1 MKAEK
6 SARYQAGMKV
16 LDVLAP
22 EAMARV
28 LESLSELAPDLGRFV
43 VEFAYGDIYSRPGLD
58 LKSRQVGTVAALAAL
73 GNAHPQLKFH
83 IGAGLN
89 AGCRPE
95 ELVEIAYLV
104 TVFAGFPAAIN
115 SLTAMEEVFAENG
128 IAFAARPES
137 YKTPDRRERGRRAL
151 EAISGTPDRTVIDRL
166 TKMAPDLGDFILDF
180 AYGDVLARKA
190 LSLRHKELAVVAACT
205 ARGTMRP
212 QLKVHVKG
220 ALNVGVSRAELVEL
234 FMQMAVYAG
243 FPAAL
248 NGLFAAK
255 EVFDK
260 EPQ

>member
-1 MKAEK
+1 MKSEK

-16 LDVLAP
+16 LDGLAP

-83 IGAGLN
+83 ISAGLN
-89 AGCRPE
+89 AGCTPE
-95 ELVEIAYLV
+95 ELVEIVYLV
-104 TVFAGFPAAIN
+104 TVFAGFPAGIN
-115 SLTAMEEVFAENG
+115 SLNAMEEVFAEKE
-128 IAFAARPES
+128 IAFAAGPQS
-137 YKTPDRRERGRRAL
+137 YDSPDRRERGRKAL
-151 EAISGTPDRTVIDRL
+151 EAISGTPDRAVIDRL
-166 TKMAPDLGDFILDF
+166 TGMAPDLGDFILDF
-180 AYGDVLARKA
+180 AYGDVLARKG

-212 QLKVHVKG
+212 QLKAHVKG
-220 ALNVGVSRAELVEL
+220 ALNVGVSRTELVEL

-260 EPQ
+260 QPQ